1 MKQQRQQRIDHEIQR
16 ELARVISM
24 ELKDPRLGFVTVTR
38 VEVTTDLHTAKV
50 FVSIIGDR
58 HVARQSMDALKSAAG
73 YMRGELGA
81 AVKLRHTPELVFVED
96 RTTER
101 AIALSGVLAKAA
113 AKDAAAAT
121 VADVAADGAPVDATA
136 ATVAVKDPAA
146 KAAAVAAAAGPAV
159 AEAPAV
165 VKAPAAGAAPV
176 VAASPVVTAS
186 AVAGSEGSEGAK
198 GAEGRD
204 D

>member
-1 MKQQRQQRIDHEIQR
+1 LKQQRQQRIDHEIQR
-16 ELARVISM
+16 ELARIISL

-113 AKDAAAAT
+113 AKEAATVGSVAPGVAAVEAAAAASLPDCVDE
-121 VADVAADGAPVDATA
+121 VAHAEDVAADVVDGTGASAHA
-136 ATVAVKDPAA
+136 EGAR
-146 KAAAVAAAAGPAV
+146 AVAAEDADGI
-159 AEAPAV
+159 
-165 VKAPAAGAAPV
+165 G
-176 VAASPVVTAS
+176 
-186 AVAGSEGSEGAK
+186 G
-198 GAEGRD
+198 GRD
-204 D
+204 R